1 MTSIYEE
8 FEEVVREKGERVD
21 ITIFGPVGEKSIWII
36 GDLLITL
43 EEAMP
48 LTEAARVVSVI
59 DRGKQGLFIYLSPY
73 AVGAGARQI
82 FGIEDPDISSEKR
95 LKEILMKIKEK

>member
-8 FEEVVREKGERVD
+8 FEEVVRKKGERAE
-21 ITIFGPVGEKSIWII
+21 ITVFGPAEEKSSWII
-36 GDLLITL
+36 GDWLITL
-43 EEAMP
+43 NEALP

-59 DRGKQGLFIYLSPY
+59 DRRKQGLFTYLSPY
-73 AVGAGARQI
+73 AVGAGARPI